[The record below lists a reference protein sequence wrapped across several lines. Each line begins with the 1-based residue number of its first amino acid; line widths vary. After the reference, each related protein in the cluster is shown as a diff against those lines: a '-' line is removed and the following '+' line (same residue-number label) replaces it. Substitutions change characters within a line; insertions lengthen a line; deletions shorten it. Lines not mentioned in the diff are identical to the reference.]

1 MTYIESEA
9 CRRLSRWRGWTVAG
23 CPTEASLAWV
33 GTSQLVAPWERTQA
47 QDCHRSGVAPSWKA
61 RRDPPR
67 DWLYCPSIP
76 FFRSALG
83 GLGPS
88 HTENSTGPKAGPV
101 MVSFSAPL
109 MAKVVPVPGT

>member
-1 MTYIESEA
+1 MAGLDGRRVPHQSIPCLGGYFSIGSAMGTHPGSKLSLLRCNPLMGSE
-9 CRRLSRWRGWTVAG
+9 RV
-23 CPTEASLAWV
+23 
-33 GTSQLVAPWERTQA
+33 
-47 QDCHRSGVAPSWKA
+47 
-61 RRDPPR
+61 PPR
-67 DWLYCPSIP
+67 HGLYCPSIP

-88 HTENSTGPKAGPV
+88 HTEKSTGPKAGPV